1 MAKYR
6 VHIFVEARVPVD
18 VEADGPEAAAKMADE
33 RTDLHSAVEGGGAR
47 YSESVLGY
55 LVDTLDAEGH
65 MIDGESVELDRHGKP
80 AAHPQKGSPG

>member
-1 MAKYR
+1 VPKYR

-18 VEADGPEAAAKMADE
+18 VEADGPEAAAKLSDE
-33 RTDLHSAVEGGGAR
+33 QTDLYAKVEGGGAY

-65 MIDGESVELDRHGKP
+65 MVDDESVELDRHGKP
-80 AAHPQKGSPG
+80 GKITG